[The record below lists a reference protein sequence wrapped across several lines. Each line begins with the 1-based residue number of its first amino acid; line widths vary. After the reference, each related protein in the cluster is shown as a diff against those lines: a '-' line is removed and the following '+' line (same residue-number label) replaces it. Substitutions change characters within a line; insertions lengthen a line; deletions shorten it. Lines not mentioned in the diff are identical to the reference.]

1 MLDLLN
7 AAILGIIEGITE
19 WLPISSTGHLILAQ
33 LIFPLRNASP
43 QFTEMFEVVIQLGA
57 ILAVVVLF
65 WGQLWPFC
73 ADKNKSYI
81 KKDVWS
87 MWFHVLVAIIP
98 TVLVAL
104 PFEDWFN
111 TNFYNY
117 QTVAFTLILYGILFI
132 IIENL
137 NKKRTPKITAIDQL
151 SYKTAFLIGLFQVL
165 SIIPGTSRSGATI
178 IGALL
183 LCVARPVAAKFTFFL
198 AVPTMLGASL
208 LKTVKFAV
216 NGASI
221 TGLETSM
228 LAIATIVA
236 FLVSLLAIS
245 FLMKYVQKH
254 DFKVFGWY
262 RIALGVIVFAYFFIA
277 G

>member
-1 MLDLLN
+1 MLDILN

-33 LIFPLRNASP
+33 LIFPLRGASAE
-43 QFTEMFEVVIQLGA
+43 FTDMFEVVVQLGA
-57 ILAVVVLF
+57 IMAVVVLF
-65 WGQLWPFC
+65 WGQLWPFS
-73 ADKNKSYI
+73 ANKSTSYI

-87 MWFHVLVAIIP
+87 MWFHVLVGLIP

-104 PFEDWFN
+104 PFEDWFDA
-111 TNFYNY
+111 NFYNY

-132 IIENL
+132 LVDNF
-137 NKKRTPKITAIDQL
+137 NKNRPAKVTSIDGL
-151 SYKTAFLIGLFQVL
+151 SYKTAFLIGCFQIL

-208 LKTVKFAV
+208 LKALKFISQGV
-216 NGASI
+216 SI
-221 TGLETSM
+221 TGGEVSM
-228 LAIATIVA
+228 LVIGPLVA
-236 FLVSLLAIS
+236 FLVSLLAIN

-262 RIALGVIVFAYFFIA
+262 RIVLGIIVFGYFFIA